1 MKLSR
6 GLFAAAIAFGL
17 VSINVAPAWAAVDPL
32 LADNSTQ
39 AVGLIVKYKDGVAA
53 KASNGQPTAE
63 NASGVDLSLGRDL
76 GAGWHSVDFAAD
88 LSAGDA
94 TSVAMRM
101 ASDPRVE
108 SVELDRRLVA
118 TSLTSKLSA
127 NQLAAALAALKPAT
141 AVRSVKSVDAW
152 SKTAANVAAVKLSWS
167 APASLFGAKVSG
179 YRIESNNGSGW
190 KFQTTAL
197 ATSALINQGLVAG
210 ITYSFRVAAITT
222 LAGASKIG
230 AFSAP
235 VAATATSTPQ
245 PPVFTGS
252 NTAFGTNSP
261 SWSPQNKAQ
270 AGGLPILGYQATASA
285 SGQDSVV
292 CNAPPAATT
301 CQFVGLAPNVTYTV
315 TVTARNARGATS
327 SLALVTPQ
335 DALFK
340 DQWYLTA
347 KYGVNAQNAW
357 SKTMG
362 SKNVVVAVIDS
373 GITSHPDL
381 DNQVVPGYDFVSDP
395 ASSNDGDG
403 WDANNADPGDYYG
416 NEASS
421 WHGTHV
427 AGIIAAQSNSIGVT
441 GIAPNVKIQ
450 PIRALGSDGG
460 NSADLIAALHWAAGI
475 HVAGV
480 PDNKTPAQVV
490 NLSMGTDS
498 NTPCRLR
505 GQTTGATEDAL
516 ADLKNAGITVV
527 SAAGNFNVPA
537 YESYPG
543 NCFPTINVGATAFSG
558 ERASYSNYSVLDTNG
573 QMAGVDIS
581 APGGDSQF
589 PGDSPVGTNGKI
601 VSTMND
607 GLKGPG
613 APIYKGEEGTSMA
626 APIVSGVVALIY
638 SVKPKINFDK
648 VWDVLKSTVTPFP
661 PGSSCEA
668 KGNCGAGIV
677 NAGAAVAAA
686 AALP

>member
-1 MKLSR
+1 MKFSR
-6 GLFAAAIAFGL
+6 GLVATALAIALLG
-17 VSINVAPAWAAVDPL
+17 VNAAPAFAAVDPIL
-32 LADNSTQ
+32 TDTSFD

-53 KASNGQPTAE
+53 TAPNGQPTGE
-63 NASGVDLSLGRDL
+63 NASGVDVSAGRDI
-76 GAGWHSVDFAAD
+76 GDGWHSVAFASD
-88 LSAGDA
+88 LPAGSATAIA
-94 TSVAMRM
+94 TRLA
-101 ASDPRVE
+101 ADPRVAA
-108 SVELDRRLVA
+108 VELDR
-118 TSLTSKLSA
+118 KLIPASISA
-127 NQLAAALAALKPAT
+127 KPSAAAVAALKPASV
-141 AVRSVKSVDAW
+141 VRSLKAKDAW
-152 SKTAANVAAVKLSWS
+152 DKSAPTAAAIKLTWL

-179 YRIESNNGSGW
+179 YRIESNNGTGW

-197 ATSALINQGLVAG
+197 TTSATVNQDLVAG
-210 ITYSFRVAAITT
+210 VSYSFRVAAITSQ
-222 LAGASKIG
+222 AGASKVG

-235 VAATATSTPQ
+235 IKAVGTSTPQ
-245 PPVFTGS
+245 APVFTGS
-252 NTAFGTNSP
+252 NTAFGSTAP
-261 SWSPQNKAQ
+261 SWAPQNKAQ

-285 SGQDSVV
+285 SGQQTVT
-292 CNAPPAATT
+292 CLAPSSATT
-301 CQFVGLAPNVTYTV
+301 CAFNNLAANVTYSV
-315 TVTARNARGATS
+315 TVTAKNARGSTAS
-327 SLALVTPQ
+327 MAAVTPL

-347 KYGVNAQNAW
+347 KYGINAPNAW

-373 GITSHPDL
+373 GITAHPDL
-381 DNQVVPGYDFVSDP
+381 DNQVVPGYDFVSDV

-403 WDANNADPGDYYG
+403 WDANNADPGDYYA
-416 NEASS
+416 NQTSS

-450 PIRALGSDGG
+450 PIRALGTDGG
-460 NSADLIAALHWAAGI
+460 NSSDLIAALHWAAGM

-498 NTPCRLR
+498 YTPCRLR

-516 ADLKNAGITVV
+516 ADLKNAGVTVV

-558 ERASYSNYSVLDTNG
+558 ERASYSNYSVADSTG
-573 QMAGVDIS
+573 QMVGVDIS
-581 APGGDSQF
+581 APGGDSKF
-589 PGDSPVGTNGKI
+589 PGDSPAGTFGKI
-601 VSTMND
+601 VSTLND
-607 GLKGPG
+607 GTTGPG

-626 APIVSGVVALIY
+626 TPVVAGVVALIY
-638 SVKPKINFDK
+638 SVKPKITFDQ
-648 VWDVLKSTVTPFP
+648 VWEVLKATVTAFP
-661 PGSSCEA
+661 EGSSCA
-668 KGNCGAGIV
+668 LKSNCGAGIV

>member
-17 VSINVAPAWAAVDPL
+17 IAVNVAPAWAAVDPIL
-32 LADNSTQ
+32 SDNSTQ

-53 KASNGQPTAE
+53 KATDGQPTAE

-76 GAGWHSVDFAAD
+76 GAGWHSVAFNNE
-88 LSAGDA
+88 LSAGSA
-94 TSVAMRM
+94 TSIAIRM
-101 ASDPRVE
+101 AADPRVE
-108 SVELDRRLVA
+108 AVEIDRRLVA
-118 TSLTSKLSA
+118 TSTAQKLSA
-127 NQLAAALAALKPAT
+127 KAYAAALAALKPAT
-141 AVRSVKSVDAW
+141 AVRALKAADGW
-152 SKTAANVAAVKLSWS
+152 SKSSPNVAAVKLNWS
-167 APASLFGAKVSG
+167 GPTSVFGASVSG

-190 KFQTTAL
+190 KFHATAL
-197 ATSALINQGLVAG
+197 ATSALINQGLVPG
-210 ITYSFRVAAITT
+210 INYSFRVAAITKQS
-222 LAGASKIG
+222 GASKVG

-235 VAATATSTPQ
+235 VKATATATPQ
-245 PPVFTGS
+245 PPVFTGP

-261 SWSPQNKAQ
+261 SWATQNKAQ
-270 AGGLPILGYQATASA
+270 SGGLPILGYQATATA
-285 SGQDSVV
+285 SGQEPVV
-292 CNAPPAATT
+292 CNAPASATS
-301 CQFVGLAPNVTYTV
+301 CQFSGLAPNVTYTV
-315 TVTARNARGATS
+315 TVVAKNARGATS
-327 SLALVTPQ
+327 SLVQVIPQ

-347 KYGVNAQNAW
+347 RYGVNAQNAW
-357 SKTMG
+357 STTMG

-381 DNQVVPGYDFVSDP
+381 DNQVIPGYDFVSDT

-403 WDANNADPGDYYG
+403 WDSNNADPGDYFG

-441 GIAPNVKIQ
+441 GVAPNVKIQ

-475 HVAGV
+475 HVSGV

-490 NLSMGTDS
+490 NLSMGTES

-516 ADLKNAGITVV
+516 AELKTAGVTVI

-558 ERASYSNYSVLDTNG
+558 ERASYSNYSVLDTAG
-573 QMAGVDIS
+573 QMVGVDIS
-581 APGGDSQF
+581 APGGDSKF
-589 PGDSPVGTNGKI
+589 PGDSPAGTNGKI

-607 GLKGPG
+607 GIKGPG

-626 APIVSGVVALIY
+626 APIVAGVVALIY
-638 SVKPKINFDK
+638 SVKPKISFDK

-661 PGSSCEA
+661 AGSTCEA